1 MPIRFRCPRCS
12 RLLGIARR
20 KIGAQTACPQCGET
34 ITVPNPE
41 EPLDLT
47 PLLESENGAAPA
59 HVATAPP
66 PPKAAPAPAPPRPAA
81 KPQPQPRRT
90 HPGDDPPLFEG
101 EDFEA
106 LLGVKQP
113 AEPLELDDEPAKS
126 AAGGV
131 DAMSLADEPRPLVLT
146 PQKATL
152 LVAVVVVLL
161 GVAFALGFLIAS
173 RS

>member
-1 MPIRFRCPRCS
+1 MPIRFRCPQCS

-20 KIGAQTACPQCGET
+20 KAGSQTACPQCGGL
-34 ITVPNPE
+34 ITVPATD

-47 PLLESENGAAPA
+47 PLLDTEGNGAAS
-59 HVATAPP
+59 VATAPP
-66 PPKAAPAPAPPRPAA
+66 PKAAPKPAPPKAAPR
-81 KPQPQPRRT
+81 PQPQR

-101 EDFEA
+101 EDFDA
-106 LLGVKQP
+106 LLGVRP
-113 AEPLELDDEPAKS
+113 APAPLSLDDDPPKPAH
-126 AAGGV
+126 GGT
-131 DAMSLADEPRPLVLT
+131 DAMSLHEEVKPLVLT

-173 RS
+173 KT